1 MDCLTLCR
9 ELQII
14 HKWCLVLLNCLS
26 NLKQALNACLCPFR
40 VFCTFCIQLTCLP
53 SKIHPIIN
61 QPPKNKNDST
71 QPKTAIQKHNGKINV
86 LNLYFLGNKKLTIR
100 QLMNTLGSTGAGFG
114 QTLLSNVVP
123 VRGQWAA
130 TEEGAVRG
138 TGNKVVT
145 PVAVGE
151 VAIRRTVL
159 DRVNVVATSGLS
171 SGSGV
176 WHD

>member
-1 MDCLTLCR
+1 M
-9 ELQII
+9 
-14 HKWCLVLLNCLS
+14 
-26 NLKQALNACLCPFR
+26 
-40 VFCTFCIQLTCLP
+40 
-53 SKIHPIIN
+53 
-61 QPPKNKNDST
+61 
-71 QPKTAIQKHNGKINV
+71 
-86 LNLYFLGNKKLTIR
+86 LNLYFLGNKKLTTR
-100 QLMNTLGSTGAGFG
+100 RLMNTLGSTGAGFG

-151 VAIRRTVL
+151 VAIRRAVL

>member
-1 MDCLTLCR
+1 
-9 ELQII
+9 
-14 HKWCLVLLNCLS
+14 
-26 NLKQALNACLCPFR
+26 
-40 VFCTFCIQLTCLP
+40 
-53 SKIHPIIN
+53 
-61 QPPKNKNDST
+61 
-71 QPKTAIQKHNGKINV
+71 
-86 LNLYFLGNKKLTIR
+86 
-100 QLMNTLGSTGAGFG
+100 MNTLGSTGAGFG

-159 DRVNVVATSGLS
+159 DRVNVVANSGLS

>member
-1 MDCLTLCR
+1 M
-9 ELQII
+9 
-14 HKWCLVLLNCLS
+14 
-26 NLKQALNACLCPFR
+26 
-40 VFCTFCIQLTCLP
+40 P
-53 SKIHPIIN
+53 SKNHPIIN
-61 QPPKNKNDST
+61 QRPQNKKKFYPTTNSNT
-71 QPKTAIQKHNGKINV
+71 KTRKINV
-86 LNLYFLGNKKLTIR
+86 LNLYFLGYKKLTTR